1 MSTTT
6 ADANTSLPP
15 STITTATSTG
25 HDHGTTSSSTSS
37 KLTDVQAQAL
47 FQYLTQAQTWHE
59 FSSLKYPGRISHSG
73 APFVPDPRTPTRPP
87 SPILNTL
94 FRRLFL
100 TLPGIR
106 AADARLWRV
115 HAQGVLE
122 DMAVQDLSDSYDKG
136 VLSKRKI
143 VAYGIVVVASYAA
156 RGYLGGLPKKE
167 DISNKVEGQ
176 GGREY
181 DPDDVEDVLAAWQS
195 VREGLVYGD
204 DVDQLLDWAAKT
216 VCHPNPFHLR

>member
-1 MSTTT
+1 MLHRLVLKLALDHRHHIHASGLTKT
-6 ADANTSLPP
+6 APRP
-15 STITTATSTG
+15 G
-25 HDHGTTSSSTSS
+25 PDHGLGLWAVRSPQHPKTGPDRLVWSSVFVKPPKTGQDRTTG
-37 KLTDVQAQAL
+37 
-47 FQYLTQAQTWHE
+47 
-59 FSSLKYPGRISHSG
+59 SLLIH
-73 APFVPDPRTPTRPP
+73 PTRPP

-204 DVDQLLDWAAKT
+204 DVDRLLDWAAKT